1 MKEYFLLQYKMTN
14 RKLSDWGINPFVAYV
29 MMVIGFI
36 FLSEYLYSVTEF
48 ANYVVLLAVISI
60 LTKTS
65 ETQRNDFLLIVFGN
79 SKYRQI
85 RIIENVCISM
95 PFSVLLAYH
104 NAFIESALLIT
115 AGVLLAGFAFKANLN
130 YSIPTPFYKKPF
142 EFTVGFRN
150 TFYLLPLAYGLTCI
164 AVSVDNMNLGIFSML
179 LVIFISLTYYA
190 KPENEYFVWS
200 YSSKP
205 PRFIFDKIKTGTVY
219 ATFLVLPILITLIIF
234 YPLKADEIVL
244 FGLIGL
250 SFLWTTVLAKYAAYP
265 NEMGLP
271 EGVLIAMCVYYPPL
285 LIAVIPYFYYK
296 SVKKLN
302 ILLK

>member
-1 MKEYFLLQYKMTN
+1 MKDYFLLQYKMTN
-14 RKLSDWGINPFVAYV
+14 RKLSEWGINPFVAYV
-29 MMVIGFI
+29 LMVIGFI
-36 FLSEYLYSVTEF
+36 FLSEYLYSITEF
-48 ANYVVLLAVISI
+48 ANYVVLFAAIST

-65 ETQRNDFLLIVFGN
+65 ETNRNDFLLIVFGT

-85 RIIENVCISM
+85 RVIENIGISL
-95 PFSVLLAYH
+95 PFSILLLYH
-104 NAFIESALLIT
+104 NAYIESASLII
-115 AGVLLAGFAFKANLN
+115 GSVLLAGFAFKVNLN
-130 YSIPTPFYKKPF
+130 IAIPTPFYKKPF
-142 EFTVGFRN
+142 EFAVGFRN
-150 TFYLLPLAYGLTCI
+150 TFYLFPLAYALLGI
-164 AVSVDNMNLGIFSML
+164 AISVDNMNLGIFSML

-190 KPENEYFVWS
+190 KPEDEYFVWS

-205 PRFIFDKIKTGTVY
+205 TKFILDKIKTGSIY
-219 ATFLVLPILITLIIF
+219 ATFLALPVLITLIIF

-244 FGLIGL
+244 FAIIGL

-265 NEMGLP
+265 NPMGLP

-302 ILLK
+302 FYLK